1 MASVIYKKVDG
12 EVISQLVDIQ
22 FLAQELEFGGWST
35 DPKCGDKV
43 TKEEAD
49 TNESGKLSANEIRE
63 AAKAAGIEGYD
74 KKRISTLESELWPNS
89 K

>member
-12 EVISQLVDIQ
+12 KVISQLVDIQ

-35 DPKCGDKV
+35 NPKCVEVV

-49 TNESGKLSANEIRE
+49 TNESGKLSVDEIRA
-63 AAKAAGIEGYD
+63 AAKEAGIEGYD
-74 KKRISTLESELWPNS
+74 KKRIKTLESELWPSS